1 MDHDQGY
8 LLDILEAARLAVF
21 YVEGISEEDFLQNTL
36 RQDSVI
42 RRIEILGEAARR
54 VSPATGALLPAI
66 PWSAMIGMRNLLI
79 HEYDDV
85 DLPIVWQTV
94 QHDLPRL
101 IAQIEPLVP
110 PTAV

>member
-1 MDHDQGY
+1 MDRDQGY

-21 YVEGISEEDFLQNTL
+21 YVEGISAEDFLQDTL

-54 VSPATGALLPAI
+54 ISPATRALLPTI
-66 PWSAMIGMRNLLI
+66 PWSEMIGMRNLLI
-79 HEYDDV
+79 HDYDDV

-101 IAQIEPLVP
+101 IAQLEPLIP
-110 PTAV
+110 STEG